1 MRRLGYDDAMSHP
14 RETGLH
20 STIPHRRLVKYYGE
34 ESERRHFVVNLFDRT
49 ASNYDLI
56 NRIMSL
62 GSGLRYRR
70 DALWRAGLTG
80 EMTMLDVAV
89 GTGLMVQAA
98 LDIQGGSGRITGLD
112 VSFGMLD
119 KARSTVTIPLVQGCA
134 EQLPFGDDA
143 VDFLT
148 MGFAL
153 RHVSDLESTF
163 LEYRRVLKP
172 GGTLLMLELTRPA
185 PRTMKYAALRFYI
198 QKAVPLIARLG
209 SGGADAQA
217 LMDYFWDTVD
227 NCVPP
232 ETILDALGKCGF
244 EHSLRKQMLFRMFSE
259 YVAVKPA

>member
-1 MRRLGYDDAMSHP
+1 MSHP
-14 RETGLH
+14 PETGLH
-20 STIPHRRLVKYYGE
+20 STIPHRRLEKYYRQ
-34 ESERRHFVVNLFDRT
+34 ESERRSFVVHLFDRT
-49 ASNYDLI
+49 APHYDLV

-70 DALWRAGLTG
+70 DALRRAGLARG
-80 EMTMLDVAV
+80 MTMLDVAV
-89 GTGLMVQAA
+89 GTGLMTQAA
-98 LDIQGGSGRITGLD
+98 LDIQGDSRRITGLD
-112 VSFGMLD
+112 VSFGMLHR
-119 KARSTVTIPLVQGCA
+119 ARSTVAIPLVQGCA
-134 EQLPFGDDA
+134 EQLPFSDDA

-163 LEYRRVLKP
+163 LEYQRVLKP
-172 GGTLLMLELTRPA
+172 GGTLLMLELTRPP
-185 PRTMKYAALRFYI
+185 PRTMKHAMLRFYI

-209 SGGADAQA
+209 PGAADAQA

-244 EHSLRKQMLFRMFSE
+244 ARPLRKQMLFRMFSE
-259 YVAVKPA
+259 YVALKPA